1 MAEVWCI
8 VSDANEESRNLV
20 ELLVQERHQVAV
32 IAPDVAPLA
41 LLVNTYADALL
52 PIELTSPDLLSLTD
66 AQWSVEENFGAV
78 DVIALVG
85 QAGHARDG
93 QDDSEGHDDSESGTW
108 ARAARD
114 FFAARWPDAEVVVV
128 TPAGRP

>member
-20 ELLVQERHQVAV
+20 ELLLQERHQVAV

-66 AQWSVEENFGAV
+66 AQWSIEENFGAV

-85 QAGHARDG
+85 HAGDARD
-93 QDDSEGHDDSESGTW
+93 GHDDSEAGTW
-108 ARAARD
+108 ARSARD
-114 FFAARWPDAEVVVV
+114 FFADRWPDAEVVVV